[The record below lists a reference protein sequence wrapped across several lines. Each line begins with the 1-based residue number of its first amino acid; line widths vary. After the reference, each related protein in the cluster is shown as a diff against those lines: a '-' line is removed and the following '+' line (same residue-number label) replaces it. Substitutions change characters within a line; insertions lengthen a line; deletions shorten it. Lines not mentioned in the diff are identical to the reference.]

1 MEDVKIIELYFDR
14 DEAAITETSAKYG
27 AYCHTVS
34 YNVLRQ
40 EEDAEECVNDT
51 WLHTW
56 NAIPPTRPNSLKAFV
71 GRIARNLSL
80 NRLKEKNAEKRG
92 GGAEDLAYEELDEW
106 IGAGS
111 SVEDT
116 VDGKLLSEEI
126 SRFLSGLSRNMRVVF
141 VQRYFYFSSVHEI
154 SENLGLTENNVKSL
168 LFRSRNKLREHLLKE
183 GFVI

>member
-14 DEAAITETSAKYG
+14 DEAAITETYAKYG

-116 VDGKLLSEEI
+116 VDSCFRRKSAGSFPDFPGICASYLYSAI
-126 SRFLSGLSRNMRVVF
+126 S
-141 VQRYFYFSSVHEI
+141 I
-154 SENLGLTENNVKSL
+154 SAPCMK
-168 LFRSRNKLREHLLKE
+168 FRKTSA
-183 GFVI
+183 